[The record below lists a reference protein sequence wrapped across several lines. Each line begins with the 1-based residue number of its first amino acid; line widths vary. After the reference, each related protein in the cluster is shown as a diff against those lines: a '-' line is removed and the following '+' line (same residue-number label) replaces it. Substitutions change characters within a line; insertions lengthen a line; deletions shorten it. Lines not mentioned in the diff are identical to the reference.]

1 MQIQCIEWGQ
11 LDNRKVSQFTLVNN
25 NQMSAKISSYGAI
38 LVSLD
43 MPDRNGKIG
52 NVLLGYPSLEGY
64 QTDSFFIGTTVG
76 RYANR
81 IAEGRFTLEGKAYR
95 LPINDGPNHLH
106 GGPDGFYKKIWDAES
121 IEEAHA
127 VGVALTY
134 FSQDGEAGYPG
145 NLNVKVTYR
154 LTDDNE
160 LKIDYEATSDQAT
173 PINMTNH
180 AYWNLAGSGTI
191 KDHILKLFAS
201 RYLPVDE
208 NAIPLKEMASVHDTP
223 MDFTVPKPVGR
234 DLDKVQGG
242 YDHCYVIDTLE
253 DSLAPA
259 ARLEDPGSGRIM
271 DVLTTKPGIQFY
283 SGNFLEGPFIKHGAL
298 CLETQYYPDSPNRPD
313 FPSSILRPGDV
324 YQHATVHR
332 FDIKK

>member
-1 MQIQCIEWGQ
+1 M
-11 LDNRKVSQFTLVNN
+11 
-25 NQMSAKISSYGAI
+25 
-38 LVSLD
+38 
-43 MPDRNGKIG
+43 
-52 NVLLGYPSLEGY
+52 
-64 QTDSFFIGTTVG
+64 G